1 MFESVL
7 IANRGEIACRII
19 RTARQLG
26 IKTIAVASTID
37 RESLHARLADEVIEI
52 GTAPAAKSY
61 LNIPA
66 ILDAAV
72 RSQAACIHPGYGFLS
87 EDREFVRA
95 CLEAGIPFVG
105 PPLEAIDKMG
115 RKDLA
120 KSIADEA
127 GVPIVPGYQQQGG
140 GREALIAAATDIGY
154 PIMVK
159 AVAGGGGKGMRRVG
173 QASELEQALDSAER
187 EAQAAFGNSTVL
199 LEKYIES
206 PRHIEVQILSDKFGR
221 TIHLFERECSLQR
234 RHQKII
240 EEAPAPDISSSL
252 RMDLCE
258 AAKSLADRV
267 GYEGAGTVEFL
278 VDGPL
283 DKASTPFYFME
294 MNTRLQVEHPVTE
307 MITGLDIVEWQFRIC
322 AGEKIPDYLEPQLA
336 SGHAIEAR
344 IYAED
349 PRNNFLPS
357 VGNLEVF
364 KVPEEDHI
372 RLETGVES
380 GSVVSPYYDPMIAKV
395 ISFDSDRESSL
406 GRLIEALQNC
416 FLAGIVT
423 NTEFLVALL
432 SSKKVQDGKQTIEYI
447 DNHLDDL
454 TRSEKDPG
462 LVAFGLL
469 ALLDERVKRSGIST
483 TLPFPEED
491 PPSPW
496 QRRDGFQLGGDR
508 RLGTSVL
515 VDGERSHVQ
524 FVWEAGQFSM
534 VLDATE
540 IWPET
545 RIRGLKDVRVF
556 ALGNQAWCM
565 KNGRQLRVELPDHG
579 QFAAGEDQEG
589 GLIRAPMHGK
599 IVEISVA
606 SGDSVNKGQKLL
618 VLEAMKMENIVH
630 ASKTG
635 VVRLLD
641 LKSGQ
646 QVAAGDPIIDI
657 TEEV

>member
-26 IKTIAVASTID
+26 MKTIAVASTID
-37 RESLHARLADEVIEI
+37 RGSLHARLADEVFEI
-52 GTAPAAKSY
+52 GPAPAAESY

-66 ILDAAV
+66 ILDAAAQS
-72 RSQAACIHPGYGFLS
+72 RASCIHPGYGFLS
-87 EDREFVRA
+87 EDREFVHA
-95 CLEAGIPFVG
+95 CLDAGIPFVG

-120 KSIADEA
+120 KSIAEEA
-127 GVPIVPGYQQQGG
+127 GIPTIPGYREQDG
-140 GREALIAAATDIGY
+140 GREGLIAAAADIGY

-173 QASELEQALDSAER
+173 RVQDLEQALDSAAR
-187 EAQAAFGNSTVL
+187 EAQAAFGNPALL
-199 LEKYIES
+199 LEKYIEA

-252 RMDLCE
+252 RTKLCE
-258 AAKSLADRV
+258 AAISLADKV

-283 DKASTPFYFME
+283 DKAATPFYFME

-322 AGEKIPDYLEPQLA
+322 AGEKIPDYLAPQIV

-357 VGNLEVF
+357 VGTLEIF
-364 KVPEEDHI
+364 NVPRDDQI

-380 GSVVSPYYDPMIAKV
+380 GSSISPYYDPMIAKI
-395 ISFDSDRESSL
+395 ISFDEDREKSL
-406 GRLIEALQNC
+406 GHMIGALQNC
-416 FLAGIVT
+416 SLIGITT
-423 NTEFLVALL
+423 NTAFLVSLL
-432 SSKKVQDGKQTIEYI
+432 SSGTVLEGRQSIEFIDG
-447 DNHLDDL
+447 NLDEL
-454 TRSEKDPG
+454 TRFENDPG
-462 LVAFGLL
+462 LVARGVL
-469 ALLDERVKRSGIST
+469 ALLDGPAELLDEPLEPAVG
-483 TLPFPEED
+483 ED
-491 PPSPW
+491 EFVSPW
-496 QRRDGFQLGGDR
+496 QRRDGFQLGGTR
-508 RLGTSVL
+508 RIALSVL
-515 VDGERSHVQ
+515 VDGVVLPMDL
-524 FVWEAGQFSM
+524 VWDCGEFSL
-534 VLDATE
+534 VLEGDE
-540 IWPET
+540 IWSEA
-545 RIRGLKDVRVF
+545 RIRAQSDIRVF
-556 ALGNQAWCM
+556 ALGKQAWCM
-565 KNGRQLRVELPDHG
+565 KNGRQLRVAFPDHSR
-579 QFAAGEDQEG
+579 FAADEEQQG
-589 GLIRAPMHGK
+589 GVIRAPMHGK
-599 IVEISVA
+599 IVEISVV

-618 VLEAMKMENIVH
+618 VLEAMKMENIVQ

-641 LKSGQ
+641 LKPGQ
-646 QVAAGDPIIDI
+646 QVAAGDPIVEI
-657 TEEV
+657 TDEV